1 MGVFLLSYKE
11 ALISLLLILLI
22 GSAAGQWTEEKMTD
36 FGGEGVALGFDAT
49 YVGDEVP
56 DGLMRSIVLGPDS
69 SGPTGPSGASGLA
82 EAYYSMDAP
91 ASGDLQ
97 QYSISGREP
106 STVYFGGEATSY
118 SAYRSSYFGTN
129 SLWIMGSW
137 SWTQY
142 AYCPLGAYLQ
152 LLAYSSSGGS
162 ADFYEIYPSGRVE
175 KDTHR
180 FWPGYTRINFH
191 ADAVGRHILLFVVN
205 NQPSNAVII
214 DVGSGGWPPGPAPG
228 PIPSYA
234 RVTVRSNWLTGYTV
248 TVDGSQQ
255 YRDAS
260 DGRLDGVVT
269 FTVPGDQ
276 YHSIRVTNSGYLRSY
291 YRYFRSGYSY
301 TLTV

>member
-1 MGVFLLSYKE
+1 MSYKE
-11 ALISLLLILLI
+11 ALISLLLILSI

-36 FGGEGVALGFDAT
+36 LGGEGVGLGYEMAYAGGETPDA
-49 YVGDEVP
+49 
-56 DGLMRSIVLGPDS
+56 LMRSIVGPDS
-69 SGPTGPSGASGLA
+69 SGATGTAGLA
-82 EAYYSMDAP
+82 EAYYSTEPP
-91 ASGDLQ
+91 AFGDVQ
-97 QYSISGREP
+97 QYSISGHEP
-106 STVYFGGEATSY
+106 STVYFGGQATSY
-118 SAYRSSYFGTN
+118 SAFSSGYFGTN

-162 ADFYEIYPSGRVE
+162 ADFYEIYESGRVD
-175 KDTHR
+175 KDTYR
-180 FWPGYTRINFH
+180 FWPGYSRISFY
-191 ADAVGRHILLFVVN
+191 ADEPGRHVLLTVVN

-214 DVGSGGWPPGPAPG
+214 DVGSGSWPPGPVPG

-234 RVTVRSNWLTGYTV
+234 RVTVRSSRTGFTV
-248 TVDGSQQ
+248 NVDGVQE

-260 DGRLDGVVT
+260 DGRLDGVVS

-276 YHSIRVTNSGYLRSY
+276 YHNIKITSPGYMRSY
-291 YRYFRSGYSY
+291 YRFFRSGYAY